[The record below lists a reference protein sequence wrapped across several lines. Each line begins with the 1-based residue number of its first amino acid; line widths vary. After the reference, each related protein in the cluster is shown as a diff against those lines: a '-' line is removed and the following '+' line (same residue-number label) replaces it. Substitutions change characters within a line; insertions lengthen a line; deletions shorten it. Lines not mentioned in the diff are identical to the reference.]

1 MRLAIF
7 LESNRINLSGV
18 DNLLSHTVYIFVF
31 RIFKHCQILFSF
43 LNKFFITVVRVYCVI
58 STHQQ
63 LFV

>member
-31 RIFKHCQILFSF
+31 KICKHCQILFSF
-43 LNKFFITVVRVYCVI
+43 LTSFLSLLLGCIV
-58 STHQQ
+58 
-63 LFV
+63 